1 MNYEQFAKAVAA
13 SRAPVEVVIDGRAFL
28 LRVPTEHEAKLTV
41 ARCRDRLAAH
51 GSFGPLE
58 AMTESE
64 RALLSVAVVGWRDV
78 KVADVLPDAED
89 AELAFSSGAVPLVL
103 DAKPEWESQLN
114 TALGEAMRARQEKQ
128 EAAEKN

>member
-1 MNYEQFAKAVAA
+1 MNLEKLLASVAA
-13 SRAPVEVVIDGRAFL
+13 SRAPVEVTIDGRTFL
-28 LRVPTEHEAKLTV
+28 LRTPTEHEAKLTV
-41 ARCRDRLAAH
+41 ARCRDLLAAR
-51 GSFGPLE
+51 GAFGALE

-64 RALLSVAVVGWRDV
+64 RALLSAAVVGWRDV

-114 TALGEAMRARQEKQ
+114 IALGEAMRARQEKQ